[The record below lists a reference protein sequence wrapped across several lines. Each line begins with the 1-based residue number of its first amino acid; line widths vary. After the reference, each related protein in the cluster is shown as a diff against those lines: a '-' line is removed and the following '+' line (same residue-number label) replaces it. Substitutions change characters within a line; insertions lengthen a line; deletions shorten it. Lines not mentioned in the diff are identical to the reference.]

1 MSCTP
6 TGKAR
11 SAGESPSPGQTGTV
25 HTGRPMQEIGCVST
39 PSPALVGMLRPL
51 ISNVSWPTRG
61 ATAGAAAA
69 INRSK
74 RSNNAIASE

>member
-25 HTGRPMQEIGCVST
+25 HTGELNIRSEARDKRAT
-39 PSPALVGMLRPL
+39 ATALVYP
-51 ISNVSWPTRG
+51 
-61 ATAGAAAA
+61 
-69 INRSK
+69 
-74 RSNNAIASE
+74 ASEKQGEHASIRIRFLNSHFLVLQNKLWKDVNI